1 MNLFGVNRVK
11 PTNIKGRALISY
23 NGINEMQVA
32 IWGEQ
37 EQEFERVEE
46 IKEAIEV
53 IKENYT
59 GRSAPKIP
67 TTPKIIE
74 LESVLREVEFEDKE
88 ELTIA
93 CGFNSESLDNILLP
107 MKNYP
112 LFTLVGESKTGKTN
126 MMKNIIVTCER
137 YWRENEFIIFDSNVG
152 ALNDV
157 KKFSVIKK
165 YAATKDE
172 YVEIL
177 NYIMEEFENRR
188 ETVTKLLREGVKEK
202 DILKNMKASIILIE
216 NITDVITNLDRR
228 EMEKLDLL
236 AKNCKGLNMMIVACG
251 TDSDFK
257 TNMYTARFLKAMKE
271 SQVGIVFDSLNTQ
284 SFFGVRLKYNAKEE
298 ELKKGDG
305 YLVINNKFYRIKT
318 PKV

>member
-1 MNLFGVNRVK
+1 
-11 PTNIKGRALISY
+11 
-23 NGINEMQVA
+23 
-32 IWGEQ
+32 
-37 EQEFERVEE
+37 
-46 IKEAIEV
+46 
-53 IKENYT
+53 
-59 GRSAPKIP
+59 
-67 TTPKIIE
+67 
-74 LESVLREVEFEDKE
+74 
-88 ELTIA
+88 
-93 CGFNSESLDNILLP
+93 

-257 TNMYTARFLKAMKE
+257 TNMYTARF
-271 SQVGIVFDSLNTQ
+271 
-284 SFFGVRLKYNAKEE
+284 
-298 ELKKGDG
+298 
-305 YLVINNKFYRIKT
+305 
-318 PKV
+318 